1 MVWEADSSF
10 DDLPNVAVILRE
22 TPSPSVVFW
31 KILLVYLVHLVGSE
45 ILE

>member
-22 TPSPSVVFW
+22 TPSSVVFW